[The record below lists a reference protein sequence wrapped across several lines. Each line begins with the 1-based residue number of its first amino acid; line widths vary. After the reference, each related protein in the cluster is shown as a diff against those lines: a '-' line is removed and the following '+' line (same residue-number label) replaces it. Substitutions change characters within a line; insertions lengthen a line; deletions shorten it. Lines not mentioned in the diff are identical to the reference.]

1 MDWLKRIFRRDRLYA
16 EVSQSIREHL
26 EEKIEVL
33 MENGM
38 SLEEAS
44 RAARREFGNVTLI
57 EERSREVW
65 QWPKLDSVWADLRL
79 ALQQLTASPAFT
91 LTALATLGL
100 GIGATTAIFS
110 VVNTVLLKPL
120 TYPDP
125 DRLDLFFNTD
135 GQRAFSVVSIPEF
148 HFWQEQDNL
157 FQDISASNTDSIG
170 VNLTGDRP
178 ELVHGLHVTEN
189 YFHLF
194 GAQTVLGRTFTTAE
208 ENPNGGRTVVLS
220 YGLWKSDFAADP
232 HIVGKSISLGGEPYT
247 VIGVVARQFQ
257 ADPGADLWLPL
268 QADPNSTDVTP
279 FFRVV
284 GRLKPG
290 VTLNQAN
297 AQLKLAAVNFRRRYP
312 TVVPQMYFVVRPLED
327 AIVSNARSSLLLL
340 LGAVGFVL
348 LIACANLANLQL
360 VRASGRKREF
370 AIRASLGASRGRI
383 VRQLLTESVL
393 LSLIGGLLGLGLGE
407 LGVRLLLAVSSGDI
421 PRLGING
428 SAVGLDWRVLAFT
441 LSLSLLTGLAF
452 GLAPARGAS
461 SLDLS
466 VALKESGRAVGT
478 GFHQQRARS
487 LLVVSEAALAVVLSV
502 CAALFIRTF
511 VALQSVNPGFS
522 SHNILTMQMALTGPN
537 FHQTAPVAQLV
548 SEARQRMDALPGVLA
563 SASTV
568 SLPLRPE
575 GVHRIPVDVLG
586 RPAGSA
592 PNTGSAEWLAVSP
605 GYFAVFQIPLLRG
618 RDFNQGDSGAAPP
631 VVIIN
636 QTMAKIFWP
645 KQNPVGQQIVMGK
658 GMPPMFADRPR
669 EIVAI
674 VGDILS
680 DGLDIT
686 VQPMAIVPQAQ
697 VPDAITDLIDRMEP
711 IHWALRTSVE
721 PLQLAASVKEQLLQ
735 ASGGLPTSETRTM
748 RDIVALSIARQNFD
762 MQLLSIFGASAL
774 LLAAVGIYGL
784 MTYSVQQRAQ
794 EIGVRM
800 ALGAD
805 RQKIRNMVMWQGMRL
820 AFAGAVVGTGAA
832 FTLTHLIAS
841 FLFGV
846 KSWDPAVFITVPVL
860 LSCVALIAVWVPAE
874 RGARMD
880 PMQTLRAE

>member
-1 MDWLKRIFRRDRLYA
+1 M
-16 EVSQSIREHL
+16 
-26 EEKIEVL
+26 
-33 MENGM
+33 
-38 SLEEAS
+38 
-44 RAARREFGNVTLI
+44 
-57 EERSREVW
+57 
-65 QWPKLDSVWADLRL
+65 
-79 ALQQLTASPAFT
+79 
-91 LTALATLGL
+91 
-100 GIGATTAIFS
+100 
-110 VVNTVLLKPL
+110 
-120 TYPDP
+120 
-125 DRLDLFFNTD
+125 
-135 GQRAFSVVSIPEF
+135 
-148 HFWQEQDNL
+148 
-157 FQDISASNTDSIG
+157 
-170 VNLTGDRP
+170 
-178 ELVHGLHVTEN
+178 
-189 YFHLF
+189 
-194 GAQTVLGRTFTTAE
+194 
-208 ENPNGGRTVVLS
+208 S
-220 YGLWKSDFAADP
+220 YGLWKNHFAADP
-232 HIVGKSISLGGEPYT
+232 HIVGKSISLDGEPYT
-247 VIGVVARQFQ
+247 LIGVVGRQFQ
-257 ADPGADLWLPL
+257 TDPGADLWLPL
-268 QADPNSTDVTP
+268 QADLNSTDVTP

-284 GRLKPG
+284 GRLKPS

-297 AQLKLAAVNFRRRYP
+297 AQLKLTAVNFRRRYP
-312 TVVPQMYFVVRPLED
+312 TVSPQIYFIVRPLQD

-370 AIRASLGASRGRI
+370 AIRASLGASQGRI

-441 LSLSLLTGLAF
+441 LSLSLLTGLA
-452 GLAPARGAS
+452 PARGAS

-466 VALKESGRAVGT
+466 IALKESGRAVGT

-487 LLVVSEAALAVVLSV
+487 LLVVGEAALAVVLSV

-522 SHNILTMQMALTGPN
+522 SHNILTMQMALTGPR

-548 SEARQRMDALPGVLA
+548 SEARQRMNALPGVLN

-568 SLPLRPE
+568 SLPLQA
-575 GVHRIPVDVLG
+575 VHRIPVDVLG
-586 RPAGSA
+586 RAAGSA
-592 PNTGSAEWLAVSP
+592 PNTGSAEWIAVSP

-618 RDFNQGDSGAAPP
+618 RDFNQGDSGTAPP

-636 QTMAKIFWP
+636 QTMGKIFWP
-645 KQNPVGQQIVMGK
+645 KQNPVGQQITIGK
-658 GMPPMFADRPR
+658 GMPPVFADRPR
-669 EIVAI
+669 EVVGI

-680 DGLDIT
+680 DGLDTT

-697 VPDAITDLIDRMEP
+697 VPDGITDLSNRMEP

-721 PLQLAASVKEQLLQ
+721 PQLLAASVKEQLLQ
-735 ASGGLPTSETRTM
+735 ASGGLPTSDTRTM

-805 RQKIRNMVMWQGMRL
+805 RQKIRNMVMCQGMRL
-820 AFAGAVVGTGAA
+820 ALAGAVIGTGAA
-832 FTLTHLIAS
+832 LTLTHLIAS

-874 RGARMD
+874 RGSRMD

>member
-26 EEKIEVL
+26 EEKTEIL

-38 SLEEAS
+38 SQEEAS

-65 QWPKLDSVWADLRL
+65 QWPTLESVWADLRL

-91 LTALATLGL
+91 LTALATLAL

-125 DRLDLFFNTD
+125 DRLALFFNTD
-135 GQRAFSVVSIPEF
+135 GQRGFSVVSIPEF
-148 HFWQEQDNL
+148 HFYQEQNNL

-178 ELVHGLHVTEN
+178 ELVHGLHVTKN
-189 YFHLF
+189 YFRLF

-208 ENPNGGRTVVLS
+208 ENPNGGRTAVLS
-220 YGLWKSDFAADP
+220 YGLWRAAFAADP

-247 VIGVVARQFQ
+247 VIGVVGRQFQ
-257 ADPGADLWLPL
+257 ADPGADVWLPL

-297 AQLKLAAVNFRRRYP
+297 AQLKLAAANFRRRFP
-312 TVVPQMYFVVRPLED
+312 TVSPRMYFIVHPLKD

-360 VRASGRKREF
+360 IRASGRKREF

-407 LGVRLLLAVSSGDI
+407 LGVHLLLRVSSGDI

-461 SLDLS
+461 SLNLS

-478 GFHQQRARS
+478 GFRQGRARS
-487 LLVVSEAALAVVLSV
+487 LLVISEAALAVVLSV

-511 VALQSVNPGFS
+511 VALQSVHPGFS
-522 SHNILTMQMALTGPN
+522 SHNILTLQMALTGPN

-568 SLPLRPE
+568 SLPLQAL
-575 GVHRIPVDVLG
+575 HRIPVDVLG
-586 RPAGSA
+586 RPAGRA
-592 PNTGSAEWLAVSP
+592 PNTGSAEWIAVSP

-636 QTMAKIFWP
+636 QTMAKVFWP

-669 EIVAI
+669 EIVGIA
-674 VGDILS
+674 GDILS
-680 DGLDIT
+680 DGLDTT

-697 VPDAITDLIDRMEP
+697 VSDAMTDLIDRMEP

-721 PLQLAASVKEQLLQ
+721 PYQLASSVKEQLLQ

-748 RDIVALSIARQNFD
+748 REIVALSIARQNFN

-805 RQKIRNMVMWQGMRL
+805 RRKIRNMVMWQGMRL
-820 AFAGAVVGTGAA
+820 AFAGAVVGTGVAL
-832 FTLTHLIAS
+832 TLTHLLAS
-841 FLFGV
+841 FLFEV
-846 KSWDPAVFITVPVL
+846 KSWDPTVFITVPVL

-874 RGARMD
+874 RGSRMD

>member
-1 MDWLKRIFRRDRLYA
+1 MGWLKRIFRRDRLYA
-16 EVSQSIREHL
+16 EASQSIREHL

-33 MENGM
+33 IENGM
-38 SLEEAS
+38 SREEAS
-44 RAARREFGNVTLI
+44 RAARLEFGNVTQI

-65 QWPKLDSVWADLRL
+65 QWPKLESVWADLKL
-79 ALQQLTASPAFT
+79 ALKQLTASPAFT
-91 LTALATLGL
+91 LTALATLAL

-120 TYPDP
+120 AYPDP
-125 DRLDLFFNTD
+125 DRLALFFETD
-135 GQRAFSVVSIPEF
+135 GQRAFAVVSIPEF
-148 HFWQEQDNL
+148 HFWQEQENL
-157 FQDISASNTDSIG
+157 FQDISASDTDSIG
-170 VNLTGDRP
+170 LNLTGDRP
-178 ELVHGLHVTEN
+178 DVVHGLHVTEN

-194 GAQTVLGRTFTTAE
+194 GAQTFLGRTFTTAE
-208 ENPNGGRTVVLS
+208 EIPNAGRTAVLS
-220 YGLWKSDFAADP
+220 YSLWKNHFAADP
-232 HIVGKSISLGGEPYT
+232 HILGKSISLGGEPYT
-247 VIGVVARQFQ
+247 VTGVVDRQFQ
-257 ADPGADLWLPL
+257 TDPEADLWLPL
-268 QADPNSTDVTP
+268 QTDPKSTDLMP
-279 FFRVV
+279 GLRVV
-284 GRLKPG
+284 GRLKPS
-290 VTLNQAN
+290 VTLSQAN

-312 TVVPQMYFVVRPLED
+312 TVNPRMYFIVRPLQD

-360 VRASGRKREF
+360 IRASGRKREF
-370 AIRASLGASRGRI
+370 AIRASLGASQGRI

-407 LGVRLLLAVSSGDI
+407 LSVRLLLAVSSGNI

-441 LSLSLLTGLAF
+441 LSQSVLTGLAF
-452 GLAPARGAS
+452 GVAPARGAS

-466 VALKESGRAVGT
+466 VALKESGRTVGT
-478 GFHQQRARS
+478 AFHQQRARS
-487 LLVVSEAALAVVLSV
+487 LLVVGEAALAVVLLV

-522 SHNILTMQMALTGPN
+522 SQNILTMQMALTGPR

-548 SEARQRMDALPGVLA
+548 SEARQRMNALPGVLN

-568 SLPLRPE
+568 SLPLQA
-575 GVHRIPVDVLG
+575 VHRIPVDVLG

-592 PNTGSAEWLAVSP
+592 ANTGSAEWLAVSP

-618 RDFNQGDSGAAPP
+618 RDFNQSDSGTAPA
-631 VVIIN
+631 VVIVN
-636 QTMAKIFWP
+636 QTMGKMFWSN
-645 KQNPVGQQIVMGK
+645 QNPLGQQIILGK

-669 EIVAI
+669 EVVGI

-680 DGLDIT
+680 DGLDT
-686 VQPMAIVPQAQ
+686 PVQPMAIVPQAQ
-697 VPDAITDLIDRMEP
+697 VPDGITDISNRMEP

-721 PLQLAASVKEQLLQ
+721 PKQVAASVKEELLQ
-735 ASGGLPTSETRTM
+735 ASGGLPTSDTRTM
-748 RDIVALSIARQNFD
+748 RDIIALSVARQNFD

-784 MTYSVQQRAQ
+784 MSYSVQQRAQ

-805 RQKIRNMVMWQGMRL
+805 RQKIRNMVVWQGMRL
-820 AFAGAVVGTGAA
+820 ALAGAVIGTGSAL
-832 FTLTHLIAS
+832 TLTHLIAS
-841 FLFGV
+841 FLFRV
-846 KSWDPAVFITVPVL
+846 KSWDPGVFITVPVL

-874 RGARMD
+874 RGSRMD